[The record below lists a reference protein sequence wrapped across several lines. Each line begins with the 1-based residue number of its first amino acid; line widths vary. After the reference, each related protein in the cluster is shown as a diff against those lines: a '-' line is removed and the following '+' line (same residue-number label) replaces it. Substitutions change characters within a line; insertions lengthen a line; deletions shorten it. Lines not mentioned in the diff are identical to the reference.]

1 MQRIMSNSTK
11 LEVLHLRCSGRR
23 YTDNMLNPFLNLY
36 MTPFPPG
43 KKFFPPIRELIL
55 EGVWQYTEEEVVAFW
70 DFSKLSILKLR
81 YIDIDY
87 FAKNVPSQQMSGLT
101 KFEFLVKDDTT
112 MRLTERPAYWVNPL
126 MTFMDK
132 IERLEELVLQC
143 YHPHWLMP
151 VIEKHKSS
159 LRVLKLRDLNT
170 SDPRATA
177 EDVEKLR
184 TMCPYLNDLV
194 LDIKVAED
202 ARRQE
207 GWHSF

>member
-1 MQRIMSNSTK
+1 
-11 LEVLHLRCSGRR
+11 
-23 YTDNMLNPFLNLY
+23 